1 MLNESEARPLT
12 ERWGVNELKMARKGY
27 TLLVTMIGPNSLIKD
42 GVNFIYVKTGKDM
55 MGWLQDYHPAIY
67 HSPAA
72 REAQGIT
79 VSFTHSDSLFDAKT
93 PVTVIHETL
102 MVWRLIDLND
112 PAAKSNPWVTMQ
124 NALRERFGWPN
135 GHFTSIESLTGID
148 YSAPQDAVYGVTFR
162 EEHVSNAETKNL
174 LILC

>member
-42 GVNFIYVKTGKDM
+42 GVDFIYAKTSEDM
-55 MGWLQDYHPAIY
+55 MAWLNDYHPAVY
-67 HSPAA
+67 NSPAA
-72 REAQGIT
+72 REAQGVT
-79 VSFTHSDSLFDAKT
+79 VSFTHINSLFDAKT

-112 PAAKSNPWVTMQ
+112 PVAKSNPWVTMQ
-124 NALRERFGWPN
+124 NALREHLGWPK
-135 GHFTSIESLTGID
+135 GHFTKIQSLTGID
-148 YSAPQDAVYGVTFR
+148 YSAPEDAVYGVTFR
-162 EEHVSNAETKNL
+162 KEHVRDAEFKNL